1 MTCMK
6 KHCYQTPL
14 ITVIEIYPEET
25 IAQSPSTPKLDEVE
39 TDTGST
45 DDSGFTGGARSS
57 GYRTS
62 WPNR

>member
-1 MTCMK
+1 MK
-6 KHCYQTPL
+6 KHRYHPPL
-14 ITVIEIYPEET
+14 LIVIAIYPEET
-25 IAQSPSTPKLDEVE
+25 IAQSITKPTPDEVK